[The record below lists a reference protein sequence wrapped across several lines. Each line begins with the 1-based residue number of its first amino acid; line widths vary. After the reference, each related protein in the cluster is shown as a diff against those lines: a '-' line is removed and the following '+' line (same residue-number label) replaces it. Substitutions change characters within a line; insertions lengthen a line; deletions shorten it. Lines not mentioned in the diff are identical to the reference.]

1 MIKVAIADGHRL
13 VRTGLTM
20 LINEQKDMTVVGQAK
35 NSVETLE
42 IVNEFTPH
50 VLLVDGQM
58 LEHNCYEVMKKTSE
72 HHDCCHMII
81 IANDHD
87 PNLMYDVFK
96 HGAVGFLLKSDG
108 KSELITAIRAVANDD
123 IYIKPNN
130 LKILF
135 GHMFPK

>member
-96 HGAVGFLLKSDG
+96 YGAVGFLLRSEEHT
-108 KSELITAIRAVANDD
+108 SELQSRGHLVCRLLLEKKKKTSDTEINKLIT
-123 IYIKPNN
+123 
-130 LKILF
+130 
-135 GHMFPK
+135 